1 MKRIFLI
8 LLMIVANHCL
18 IHSQDNL
25 VPINKQDTLLVS
37 DVKTT
42 HLLFDKKIKYVD
54 IGSPYFVADTLPQ
67 MIRLKHIGEELIDS
81 RSQLS
86 NLTVITDDGGYY
98 SIALGYDRFA
108 QSVTYK
114 VKASDHLVTVFK
126 KEEQEEKEKVDQFEG
141 LCNQL
146 ARHSRNILNLKDG
159 KKGDLR
165 IEVAGIYYVEEK
177 IAVRIALK
185 NESTLDFDIDNI
197 LFRTKLRKRMSKDY
211 LYQERVISPIY
222 TCTDNFEII
231 GHGEQSV
238 TLLFNKFMLNENEKL
253 AIDIFEE
260 NGGRS
265 VSIDIPRERLLR
277 PKII

>member
-1 MKRIFLI
+1 MKRILLI
-8 LLMIVANHCL
+8 VLAILANHCY
-18 IHSQDNL
+18 IYSQKNL
-25 VPINKQDTLLVS
+25 VAINKQDTLLVS

-42 HLLFDKKIKYVD
+42 HLLFDQKIKYVD

-86 NLTVITDDGGYY
+86 NLTVITKDGGYY

-108 QSVTYK
+108 PSVTYQ
-114 VKASDHLVTVFK
+114 VKESDQIVSVFQNEK
-126 KEEQEEKEKVDQFEG
+126 AIEKEKADELASICF
-141 LCNQL
+141 QL
-146 ARHSRNILNLKDG
+146 DRHPRSILNLKDG

-165 IEVAGIYYVEEK
+165 VEVAGIYYFNEM
-177 IAVRIALK
+177 IAIRLTLK

-211 LYQERVISPIY
+211 LYQERVIPAIH
-222 TCTDNFEII
+222 TCADDYEII
-231 GHGEQSV
+231 GHGEQSI
-238 TLLFNKFMLNENEKL
+238 TLVFDKFMLNENEKL

-260 NGGRS
+260 KGGRS
-265 VSIDIPRERLLR
+265 VSIDIPRDRLLR